1 MSAVLTLV
9 VPCYNEAQRLP
20 LDDFA
25 QFLKAHPQVRICF
38 VDDGSRDGTR
48 GILEEFSARFPRVA
62 EVIALPQNKGKA
74 EAVRAGM
81 LRFLE
86 TPHGGEYA
94 GFWDADLATPL
105 ETSLRFLDVLEKD
118 ERTRCVIGSR
128 SPKLGAKVERKPLR
142 HFVGNAVAFVIRR
155 YLGVPIYDTQCGAKI
170 FCRAEVAELFNEPFV
185 SRWLFDV
192 EIFKRMTLCHSKAYP
207 AEHVR
212 EMPLL
217 EWRDVAGSKLKFY
230 HGAKIM
236 LELARIALHY
246 RGGFLRE
253 NGHSCPLN
261 STKIATDRNVRSP
274 LKKVVE
280 TEACSCD
287 NVSSHENPH
296 R

>member
-20 LDDFA
+20 LEDFA
-25 QFLKAHPQVRICF
+25 LFLEAHPRVRICF

-48 GILEEFSARFPRVA
+48 GMLETFCARFPTSTELV
-62 EVIALPQNKGKA
+62 VLPENKGKA

-81 LRFLE
+81 MKS
-86 TPHGGEYA
+86 GGSILLPCGDKNTSQFT

-105 ETSLRFLDVLEKD
+105 ETSLCFLDVLEK
-118 ERTRCVIGSR
+118 EEQISCVIGSR
-128 SPKLGAKVERKPLR
+128 SPRLGAKVERKPLR

-155 YLGVPIYDTQCGAKI
+155 YLGIPIYDTQCGAKI
-170 FCRAEVAELFNEPFV
+170 FRRAEVAKLFSEPFV

-212 EMPLL
+212 ETPLL

-236 LELARIALHY
+236 LELTRIALHY
-246 RGGFLRE
+246 RGG
-253 NGHSCPLN
+253 
-261 STKIATDRNVRSP
+261 
-274 LKKVVE
+274 KKVVE
-280 TEACSCD
+280 TAACSCD
-287 NVSSHENPH
+287 NIPNP
-296 R
+296 